1 MTTNEYR
8 LGGAGGYSVFGYGH
22 RTTVGPVYTKII
34 IKCDDDGRL
43 SKDVTTAELPIW
55 LRASAVDI
63 LHLDSLIRSAR
74 KHLAMGVKR

>member
-22 RTTVGPVYTKII
+22 RTTVGPVYTKIVVRS
-34 IKCDDDGRL
+34 DEGRY
-43 SKDVTTAELPIW
+43 SKDAALPSW
-55 LRASAVDI
+55 LRACAAAI
-63 LHLDSLIRSAR
+63 LHLDNLVREAR